1 MAVEENMNAGETAEE
16 LEAQFVGEA
25 DSEEGQPQAE
35 APGADEDPL
44 AKALAEVEDWKGR
57 FMRLHAEWDTYR
69 RRTEEQRA
77 EDKARAGENLVTG
90 LITVLDDFERSIDYA
105 VNNGEVGLLDGVK
118 QVYSKLVGVLEKGG
132 VVVIDPAGE
141 PFDALEHQAVAN
153 VDRSDVYDE
162 TVEQVYQ
169 KGYKMG
175 RKVIRPAMVTVA
187 TGGPKR
193 PVEDAAEEEK

>member
-90 LITVLDDFERSIDYA
+90 LIPVLDDFERSIDYA

-187 TGGPKR
+187 TGGTKR